1 MESDKRY
8 RFGNI
13 IFRIV
18 SPQAFKW
25 DECIDSFMIEEG
37 EKEDYIF
44 KIYPESYLEDSQEVL
59 PVYVKRNQKCM
70 EVHIRK
76 SLLSEITVANLV
88 SAVNVAK
95 LLPEKDEFVLHAS
108 YVLNQEKALLF
119 CAPSGTG
126 KSTQAEFWKRS
137 KDAVIVNEDR
147 VVIFQQNGIYYAG
160 GCWATGKSRTCLN
173 KTAPIHQIIL
183 LEQGEENRRV
193 DLSSAEKFTK
203 LIEQCSFSTDNMQ
216 ICDKIISLVFDLIA
230 SVPVIGYMCIN
241 DISSVEELE
250 KYL

>member
-13 IFRIV
+13 IFRIL
-18 SPQAFKW
+18 SPQEFKR
-25 DECIDSFMIEEG
+25 DEYVDTFIIEET
-37 EKEDYIF
+37 EKVDYIF
-44 KIYPESYLEDSQEVL
+44 KIYPESYTEASQEVV
-59 PVYVKRNQKCM
+59 PMYVKRDHDCM

-76 SLLSEITVANLV
+76 SLLPEITVANLF
-88 SAVNVAK
+88 SAMDVAK
-95 LLPEKDEFVLHAS
+95 FLPEKDEFVLHAS

-126 KSTQAEFWKRS
+126 KSTQADFWKRS

-173 KTAPIHQIIL
+173 KTAPIQQIIL
-183 LEQGEENRRV
+183 LEQGEENRRI
-193 DLSSAEKFTK
+193 DLSSAEKFAK
-203 LIEQCSFSTDNMQ
+203 LIEQCSFAADSIQ
-216 ICDKIISLVFDLIA
+216 SCDKIISLVFDLIA
-230 SVPVIGYMCIN
+230 AVPVMGYMCIN